1 MVTHEER
8 LKILTMV
15 QEGRIT
21 AEEGMKLLE
30 ALRDEPAS
38 GISTSYGKTAPRWLR
53 VRVTDLTTGKPKV
66 NVRLPVGF
74 VQAGMKMGAKFSID
88 ESQVDMTAI
97 TRAISEGE
105 TGQIIDVNNLEDG
118 EHVEVY
124 LE

>member
-1 MVTHEER
+1 
-8 LKILTMV
+8 
-15 QEGRIT
+15 
-21 AEEGMKLLE
+21 
-30 ALRDEPAS
+30 
-38 GISTSYGKTAPRWLR
+38 

-66 NVRLPVGF
+66 NVRLPVGV

-88 ESQVDMTAI
+88 EAQVNMTAI